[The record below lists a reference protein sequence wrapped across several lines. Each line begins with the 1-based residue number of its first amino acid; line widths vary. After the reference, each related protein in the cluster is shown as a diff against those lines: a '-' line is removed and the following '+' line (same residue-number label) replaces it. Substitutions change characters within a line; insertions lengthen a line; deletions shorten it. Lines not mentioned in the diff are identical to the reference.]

1 VIDGDSGLIRIG
13 ELSSRTGVSVDLLRA
28 WERRYGLLSPQRTAG
43 GFRLYTEAD
52 QERVARMTARLAAG
66 FPASVA
72 AQLALSPSG
81 AEGAVGEMPSPEDLL
96 RDLAAALAAFDEAGA
111 NTALD
116 RAFAGYSLE
125 TVLGEVV
132 MPYLQELGR
141 LWTCGEISIA
151 QEHYASSIIRGRL
164 LGFARGWGSGRGPVA
179 LLACPPGEL
188 HDLGLIAFGLVLRA
202 QGWRILML
210 GPNTPI
216 ASLSDAADD
225 LAPAVVVIAS
235 MQPALIE
242 AMDGDIASLAGRHPV
257 ALAGPGATAT
267 AAAVTGA
274 SLIEGSPIAGA
285 RAVAAAFGRGAVDG
299 RAPATPRG
307 AAG

>member
-1 VIDGDSGLIRIG
+1 VIDGGGGLIRIG

-72 AQLALSPSG
+72 AQLALASGG
-81 AEGAVGEMPSPEDLL
+81 AEGAAGEVPSPEDLL
-96 RDLAAALAAFDEAGA
+96 RDLAAALAAFDEAAA
-111 NTALD
+111 NAALD

-125 TVLGEVV
+125 MVLGEVV

-151 QEHYASSIIRGRL
+151 QEHYASSIVRGRL
-164 LGFARGWGSGRGPVA
+164 LGFARGWGSGTGPVA

-225 LAPAVVVIAS
+225 LTPAIVVIAS
-235 MQPALIE
+235 MQPDLVE
-242 AMDGDIASLAGRHPV
+242 AVRGEIASLASRHPV
-257 ALAGPGATAT
+257 ALAGPGATGGT
-267 AAAVTGA
+267 AASAGPWLV
-274 SLIEGSPIAGA
+274 EGSPIEGA
-285 RAVAAAFGRGAVDG
+285 KAVATSLSRGRIDGVALAAR
-299 RAPATPRG
+299 RT
-307 AAG
+307 